1 MKAEELV
8 YINLWRNFMTNRN
21 EEKIEHPRLPFIKLL
36 ARILMIILGALFMA
50 VGLEVFLVPNNVVDG
65 GITGI
70 SIMLAHLTGYKL
82 GVFLFLLNLPFV
94 YLGYKQIGKTFALA
108 TIFGISVLSTFTFF
122 MHHIE
127 PFTDD
132 VLLATVFGGMLIGIG
147 VGIVIRSG
155 GALDGTEILAI
166 LISKKLPLTVGNIV
180 MFFNFFILGTAGFVF
195 TWDRAMYSLLTYYIA
210 SKAIDAVVEGL
221 EQTKSVWIISDFSK
235 EIADSINARLGR
247 TVTYLNGEGAYSGD
261 NKKVIFVVINRIE
274 ESKLTRIVQYWDPAA
289 FLAIGDIAEVRG
301 GQFKKKDIH

>member
-1 MKAEELV
+1 MKNTVEE
-8 YINLWRNFMTNRN
+8 N
-21 EEKIEHPRLPFIKLL
+21 IEHPKLSLIKVF
-36 ARILMIILGALFMA
+36 ARVVLITLGALLMA
-50 VGLEVFLVPNNVVDG
+50 VGLEVFLVPNYVVDG

-70 SIMLAHLTGYKL
+70 SIMLAHLSGLRL

-94 YLGYKQIGKTFALA
+94 YLGYKQIGKTFAIS
-108 TIFGISVLSTFTFF
+108 TTYGITMLSFFTVFL
-122 MHHIE
+122 HHAE
-127 PFTDD
+127 AFTDD

-166 LISKKLPLTVGNIV
+166 LISKKAPLSVGNIV

-210 SKAIDAVVEGL
+210 SKAIDAVVEGF

-247 TVTYLNGEGAYSGD
+247 GVTFLQGTGAYSGD
-261 NKKVIFVVINRIE
+261 DKRVIFVVINRIE
-274 ESKLTRIVQYWDPAA
+274 ESKLTRIVQYWDPDA

>member
-1 MKAEELV
+1 
-8 YINLWRNFMTNRN
+8 MTNHI
-21 EEKIEHPRLPFIKLL
+21 EGTIEHPRLSVITIV
-36 ARILMIILGALFMA
+36 ARILLITLGALLMA
-50 VGLEVFLVPNNVVDG
+50 VGLEIFLVPNNVVDG

-70 SIMLAHLTGYKL
+70 SIMLAHITGWRL

-94 YLGYKQIGKTFALA
+94 YLGYKQIGKTFALS
-108 TIFGISVLSTFTFF
+108 TIYGITLLSIFTVLL
-122 MHHIE
+122 HHSE
-127 PFTDD
+127 AFTDD
-132 VLLATVFGGMLIGIG
+132 VLLATVFGGMLLGIG

-166 LISKKLPLTVGNIV
+166 LISKKFPLTVGNIV

-210 SKAIDAVVEGL
+210 SKAIDAVVEGF

-247 TVTYLNGEGAYSGD
+247 GVTFLHGAGAYTGD
-261 NKKVIFVVINRIE
+261 DKRVIFVVINRIE
-274 ESKLTRIVQYWDPAA
+274 ESKLTRIVQYWDPHA

>member
-1 MKAEELV
+1 MKNTVEE
-8 YINLWRNFMTNRN
+8 N
-21 EEKIEHPRLPFIKLL
+21 IEHPKLSLIKVI
-36 ARILMIILGALFMA
+36 ARVVLITLGALLMA
-50 VGLEVFLVPNNVVDG
+50 VGLEVFLVPNYVVDG

-70 SIMLAHLTGYKL
+70 SIMLAHLSGLRL

-94 YLGYKQIGKTFALA
+94 YLGYKQIGKTFAIS
-108 TIFGISVLSTFTFF
+108 TTYGITMLSFFTVIL
-122 MHHIE
+122 HHAE
-127 PFTDD
+127 AFTDD

-166 LISKKLPLTVGNIV
+166 LISKKAPLSVGNIV

-210 SKAIDAVVEGL
+210 SKAIDAVVEGF

-247 TVTYLNGEGAYSGD
+247 GVTFLQGTGAYSGD
-261 NKKVIFVVINRIE
+261 DKRVIFVVINRIE
-274 ESKLTRIVQYWDPAA
+274 ESKLTRIVQYWDPDA